1 MEGAHRGFLY
11 VILAAENLLRAV
23 GAMQQEVS
31 AVTPLT
37 TVVSGTCGG
46 VGRRSFWYF
55 LRPKS
60 TENY

>member
-1 MEGAHRGFLY
+1 
-11 VILAAENLLRAV
+11 
-23 GAMQQEVS
+23 MQQKVS

-37 TVVSGTCGG
+37 TVVSGTIGG